1 MVVEFL
7 APDTVV
13 ATAIGIAPTTGLN
26 EAVDVS
32 EIVIVPFE
40 STSNKFAVKIGDES
54 VAEATGT
61 PINGPASSVRIKILT
76 NRSLIRFSTLKTPKP
91 PVNL

>member
-1 MVVEFL
+1 VE
-7 APDTVV
+7 
-13 ATAIGIAPTTGLN
+13 TAVGIAPTTGLN
-26 EAVDVS
+26 GAVEVS

-40 STSNKFAVKIGDES
+40 STADVNFAVKIGDES

-76 NRSLIRFSTLKTPKP
+76 NRSLIRFSTLKTSKP